1 MANSRGKKNSA
12 VEFKNN
18 SLKMEPNKR
27 IKRSVREFYEN
38 ELEDEREDDE

>member
-1 MANSRGKKNSA
+1 MANSRGKKNTA

-27 IKRSVREFYEN
+27 TKENVREFLEN
-38 ELEDEREDDE
+38 MEDEGEDDE

>member
-18 SLKMEPNKR
+18 SLKMEPH
-27 IKRSVREFYEN
+27 KRSKGNVREFLEN
-38 ELEDEREDDE
+38 MEEEGEDDE